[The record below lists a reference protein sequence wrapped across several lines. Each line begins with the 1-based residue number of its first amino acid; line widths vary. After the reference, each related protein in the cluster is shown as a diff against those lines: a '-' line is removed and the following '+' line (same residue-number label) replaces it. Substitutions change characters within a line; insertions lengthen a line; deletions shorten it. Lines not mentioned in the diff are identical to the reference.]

1 MKILI
6 TAPGFEDVSRILED
20 IADVELTYH
29 KMDRLYTEE
38 ELIEALDSYDAVIVW
53 IDPLKQKGIVAHKN
67 HLKVIGVPRAGYDNV
82 DIESASKY
90 KIPIVYAS
98 GANAEAV
105 ADFVIASIYNLS
117 RNISKTNFLLK
128 TNQWKERWAWSIGF
142 GLRDRTLG
150 IIGLGNIGCRVALQ
164 ANSLGL
170 KILGYD
176 HHTTDDT
183 ITPLGMF
190 PKEISIEL
198 TDLETLLAKSDY
210 VSVHVPLT
218 KDTRGMIGYNQLNR
232 MKRTAFLINTSRG
245 GIVDEVALYDAVKNK
260 KIAGAAIDVFEKEP
274 PDMNS
279 PIFKLDNIVAT
290 PHIAWCTENSIK
302 RVNTIIAKEV
312 RRILEG
318 KKPNLRYVANPFVFS
333 K

>member
-29 KMDRLYTEE
+29 KMGRLYTEV
-38 ELIEALDSYDAVIVW
+38 ELTEALEGYDAVIVW
-53 IDPLKQKGIVAHKN
+53 IDPLKEKGVEANKN

-90 KIPIVYAS
+90 KIPIIYAS

-117 RNISKTNFLLK
+117 RNISKTNFLLR

-142 GLRDRTLG
+142 GLRGRTLG

-164 ANSLGL
+164 ASSLGL

-176 HHTTDDT
+176 HHATDDT

-190 PKEISIEL
+190 PKEMSIEL
-198 TDLETLLAKSDY
+198 TDLETLLMNSDY

-218 KDTRGMIGYNQLNR
+218 KDTLGLIGYNQFNK

-245 GIVDEVALYDAVKNK
+245 GIVDEGALYDAVKNK
-260 KIAGAAIDVFEKEP
+260 KIAGASIDVFEKEP
-274 PDMNS
+274 PDMTS
-279 PIFKLDNIVAT
+279 PIFKLDDIIAT

-312 RRILEG
+312 RKILEG
-318 KKPNLRYVANPFVFS
+318 KKPNLRYIANPYVFD

>member
-6 TAPGFEDVSRILED
+6 TAPGFEDISRILED
-20 IADVELTYH
+20 IADVELTYS
-29 KMDRLYTEE
+29 KMGRLYTEE
-38 ELIEALDSYDAVIVW
+38 ELTEALDGYDAVIVW
-53 IDPLKQKGIVAHKN
+53 IDPLKEKGIEAHKN

-90 KIPIVYAS
+90 KIPIIYAS

-105 ADFVIASIYNLS
+105 ADFVIASIYNLA
-117 RNISKTNFLLK
+117 RNISKTNFLLR

-142 GLRDRTLG
+142 GLRGRTLG

-164 ANSLGL
+164 ASSLEL

-176 HHTTDDT
+176 HHATDDT

-190 PKEISIEL
+190 PKEMSIEL
-198 TDLETLLAKSDY
+198 TDLETLLTKSDY

-218 KDTRGMIGYNQLNR
+218 KDTNGMIGYNQFNK
-232 MKRTAFLINTSRG
+232 MKKTAFLINTSRG
-245 GIVDEVALYDAVKNK
+245 GIVDEGALYDAVKNK

-274 PDMNS
+274 PDMDN

-290 PHIAWCTENSIK
+290 PHIAWCTEDSIK

-318 KKPNLRYVANPFVFS
+318 KKPNLRYIANPYVFD